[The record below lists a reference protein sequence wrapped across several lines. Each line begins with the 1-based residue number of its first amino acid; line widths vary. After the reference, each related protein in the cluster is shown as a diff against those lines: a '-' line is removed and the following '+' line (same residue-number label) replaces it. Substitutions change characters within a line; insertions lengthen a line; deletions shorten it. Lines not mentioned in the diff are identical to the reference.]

1 MTRRTL
7 LLAPLAL
14 AAQTPRPRLTLVW
27 IEGPAL
33 PESFRRDSVVF
44 PRAYAACPDRGAAR
58 LAVESGRFPHALADA
73 GPRLADYFDLGGAIT
88 VMTASSA
95 DGDDSPFERSIH
107 VPLAIRWPGRLAPR
121 EAPEILIS
129 HVDLLPTLL
138 GMAGQTPPAELQ
150 GRDLSR
156 LILARRGE
164 IPAAVYAEGRLGYS
178 DEWRALIRGFDKI
191 VWNAREEVT
200 GLYNL
205 AEDPREETD
214 LKDKREHALTRD
226 SMMAL
231 ARAWMRRLN
240 DGFNPAGLRIRRPQ

>member
-1 MTRRTL
+1 MKRRTL
-7 LLAPLAL
+7 LFAPLAL
-14 AAQTPRPRLTLVW
+14 AAQTPRPRFTLAW

-33 PESFRRDSVVF
+33 PESFRRESVVF
-44 PRAYAACPDRGAAR
+44 PRAYAACPDRAAAR
-58 LAVESGRFPHALADA
+58 LTVESGLFPHAQTGADA
-73 GPRLADYFDLGGAIT
+73 SLADYFGPGGAIT
-88 VMTASSA
+88 VMTAASA
-95 DGDDSPFERSIH
+95 DGGDSPFDRSIR

-138 GMAGQTPPAELQ
+138 GMTGQTPPAGLQ
-150 GRDLSR
+150 GRDLSQ
-156 LILARRGE
+156 LILAGRGE
-164 IPAAVYAEGRLGYS
+164 IPGAVYAEGRLGDS
-178 DEWRALIRGFDKI
+178 DDWRALIRGFHKI
-191 VWNAREEVT
+191 IWNARQEVT

-214 LKDKREHALTRD
+214 LKDKREHALMRD

-231 ARAWMRRLN
+231 AREWMRRLN